1 MVYSAHPREAQHG
14 SQSTAN
20 ALSNATATR
29 PIVQTGPKRA
39 PLTRVSS
46 AARGPPAPSV
56 PRHVRPSYC
65 LRSRARRATKGGRL
79 EPRPHVARVGR
90 LGPRRPAAADPV
102 RAGSRG
108 GACRARRNRPA
119 RKSFAFDGTSQVFQ
133 RVVWRREGSE
143 RGVRRARGGQEVK
156 CGWYCCC
163 YCCPNQPRGG
173 SRRGILMLWS

>member
-1 MVYSAHPREAQHG
+1 MHSAHTREAQHG

-79 EPRPHVARVGR
+79 EPRPHVTSVGR
-90 LGPRRPAAADPV
+90 LGPRRPAAANTVLD
-102 RAGSRG
+102 GGRG
-108 GACRARRNRPA
+108 RACRARRNRPA

-143 RGVRRARGGQEVK
+143 RGVRRARVGQEVK
-156 CGWYCCC
+156 CGWYCCS
-163 YCCPNQPRGG
+163 YCCPYHPRGDP
-173 SRRGILMLWS
+173 RRGSLAVW